1 MDACLDSLRSGSDQ
15 DATRHRSTRLRRA
28 YQTVGMDP
36 KDWLTGSAWSYLIMC
51 GSIAGSAVFPPLP
64 SELTL
69 VTAMSMAVEGELRV
83 TLVALACG
91 TGALLGDA
99 VAYTVGG
106 LARGS
111 GGPRGPLRV
120 RQALAWVEGR
130 DRIWVAGLIVV
141 SRFVPGGTTAV
152 GLAAGATKFPIPTF
166 LALALTGAS
175 LWTSYGYGLARVG
188 SQLFPN
194 SPLLSTG
201 LAIISVLAFTGVVK
215 LVRPRLVDQDS
226 S

>member
-1 MDACLDSLRSGSDQ
+1 
-15 DATRHRSTRLRRA
+15 
-28 YQTVGMDP
+28 MDP
-36 KDWLTGSAWSYLIMC
+36 QDWLTGSPWSYLIMSVC
-51 GSIAGSAVFPPLP
+51 IAGSAVFPPLP

-83 TLVALACG
+83 VLVALACG
-91 TGALLGDA
+91 TGALLGDT
-99 VAYTVGG
+99 VAYTAGR

-141 SRFVPGGTTAV
+141 GRFVPGGTTAV
-152 GLAAGATKFPIPTF
+152 GLAAGATRFPIPRF
-166 LALALTGAS
+166 LALALTGATV
-175 LWTSYGYGLARVG
+175 WTGYGYGLAKVG
-188 SQLFPN
+188 SRLFPN

-201 LAIISVLAFTGVVK
+201 LAIVLVLAFAGVVK

-226 S
+226 T